1 MKKVKRVKVLLLAL
15 LLTGMCS
22 VDCFAAEESLSLEI
36 IKDAVI
42 GGLAGGLVGA
52 AVLAATRKPGQH
64 LEYLAYGAAGGVV
77 AGGAVGFFRAQQSLV
92 EINGDKVT
100 FDVPLIMP
108 DVEEK
113 GSRGTSVKVVAHLVS
128 GSF

>member
-1 MKKVKRVKVLLLAL
+1 MKNVKRLKVILLAL
-15 LLTGMCS
+15 LLAASCS
-22 VDCFAAEESLSLEI
+22 FDCFAAEESLSMEI
-36 IKDAVI
+36 IKDAMI

-64 LEYLAYGAAGGVV
+64 LEYLAYGAAGGAV
-77 AGGAVGFFRAQQSLV
+77 AGGAVGYFKAQQSLV

-108 DVEEK
+108 DVQEK
-113 GSRGTSVKVVAHLVS
+113 GSRGTSVTVMAHLVS
-128 GSF
+128 GTF

>member
-1 MKKVKRVKVLLLAL
+1 MKKVKRVKVLLLAVL
-15 LLTGMCS
+15 LAGTCS
-22 VDCFAAEESLSLEI
+22 IDCFADDESLSLEI
-36 IKDAVI
+36 IKDAII

-77 AGGAVGFFRAQQSLV
+77 AGGAVGYFEAQQSLV
-92 EINGDKVT
+92 EINGDEVT

-108 DVEEK
+108 DVQEK
-113 GSRGTSVKVVAHLVS
+113 GPRGTSVTVMAHLVS
-128 GSF
+128 GTF